1 MKEILC
7 EMSCQSLGEF
17 RAWLEEIKNGKR
29 DDELKFTD
37 ALGKS
42 EFISY
47 HYDLLF
53 DKNLSDDLRLSLEIK
68 FKLHAKAGEDMLLEK
83 LQNATDDETRA
94 KILFMLGAESKFY
107 KDETLKF
114 ARKFTKSSDDA
125 LRQTAI
131 IVLGWLGGREDLS
144 LLRAHLLNDE
154 NAKCRAWSASSFMQ
168 MWFRKENEILKK
180 TAFESFQ
187 KALEIE
193 HNTFVLACILDA
205 IRQIGKTKLGIS
217 QRALDELN
225 TAEINAAKAR
235 AMRFLNKTS

>member
-1 MKEILC
+1 MRDGR
-7 EMSCQSLGEF
+7 QSLGEF

-29 DDELKFTD
+29 DDELKFAD
-37 ALGKS
+37 VLGKS

-53 DKNLSDDLRLSLEIK
+53 DKNLSDDLRLSLETK

-107 KDETLKF
+107 KGETLKF
-114 ARKFTKSSDDA
+114 AREFTKSSDDE
-125 LRQTAI
+125 LRQTAL
-131 IVLGWLGGREDLS
+131 IVLGWLGEREDLS

-168 MWFRKENEILKK
+168 MWLRKEDKILKK

-187 KALEIE
+187 KALETE
-193 HNTFVLACILDA
+193 SNAFVLACILDA
-205 IRQIGKTKLGIS
+205 VRQIGKTKLGIS

-225 TAEINAAKAR
+225 TAEINVAKAR
-235 AMRFLNKTS
+235 AMRFLNKVS